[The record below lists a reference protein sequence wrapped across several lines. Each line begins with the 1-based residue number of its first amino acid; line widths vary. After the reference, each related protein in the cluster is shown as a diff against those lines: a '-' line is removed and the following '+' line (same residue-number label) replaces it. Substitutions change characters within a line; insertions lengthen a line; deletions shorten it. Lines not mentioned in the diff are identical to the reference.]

1 MCSVMIPPSSGPIA
15 RAIAETPAQIPI
27 AVPRSRAW
35 NVAEMID
42 SVAGII
48 SAAPTPWTPRAAIS
62 SVAPDERPQASEESV
77 KTIRPIV
84 KISRRPSRSPSFPPV
99 SSSEAKLRA
108 EAATVHSSSDVLI
121 PRSAL
126 IAGSATF
133 TTVLS
138 SMIMKRAKQ
147 SAPNVHQR
155 RFSSAKIF
163 ARTAPPTGRKLA
175 CTRLALTSQS
185 VKVTLAGV
193 EVIWRP
199 DQEARERTNAL
210 RLARKLGFDD
220 YASLVRFSQDEPERF
235 WPAAI
240 EDMELEFSR
249 PWDAVVDE
257 SRGPEWATW
266 FVGGRLNLAWNCVH
280 RWAQG
285 ERADAPAAVWQSED
299 GQRRSLTYR
308 EVSAEVTRLAEALA
322 RLGVEPGDRVAL
334 FLPMS
339 PEVAIASH
347 ACAHLGAIQV
357 PIFSGFAAPA
367 IAARLQHSEAKVV
380 VTADGSLRR
389 GREVPMKELVD
400 EAVRESP
407 SVEHVVVWQRL
418 GNGAAMQAGR
428 DVFWS
433 DAVAGSP
440 GELEPLEVDSEH
452 PYLLTYTSGTTGLP
466 KGVLHVQGGF
476 LVSITREVAYQ
487 ADARPE
493 DVIHFVTDMGWIMGP
508 WEVVGGMAL
517 GCTIVFAEGAP
528 DWPAA
533 DRLWG
538 LVDSERVSILGLSPT
553 LVRALIPHGAELV
566 ERHDVSPLRVLVTTG
581 EPWNPEPYRWLFEHV
596 GGGRCPIIN
605 CSGGT
610 EVGAC
615 FLSPTPAVPIKAC
628 SLGGPALGMAMDVVD
643 ADGLSVRGE
652 VGELVC
658 RRPFP
663 GMTRGFW
670 GDPERYLDTY
680 WRRLPGIWVHGD
692 WAFVDDE
699 GFWFLHGRS
708 DDTLNIAGK
717 RLGPSELESAVVA
730 HPAVA
735 EAAAVGVPHEVKGEV
750 AWVFC
755 ALVPGVEPSD
765 ELAAELRGLAA
776 DELGKAFAPERV
788 LFVSALPKTRSAKI
802 VRRAVRAKAL
812 GTDPGDLSSLENPE
826 TLEEIEHV
834 ATN

>member
-1 MCSVMIPPSSGPIA
+1 M
-15 RAIAETPAQIPI
+15 
-27 AVPRSRAW
+27 
-35 NVAEMID
+35 
-42 SVAGII
+42 
-48 SAAPTPWTPRAAIS
+48 
-62 SVAPDERPQASEESV
+62 
-77 KTIRPIV
+77 
-84 KISRRPSRSPSFPPV
+84 
-99 SSSEAKLRA
+99 
-108 EAATVHSSSDVLI
+108 
-121 PRSAL
+121 
-126 IAGSATF
+126 
-133 TTVLS
+133 
-138 SMIMKRAKQ
+138 
-147 SAPNVHQR
+147 
-155 RFSSAKIF
+155 
-163 ARTAPPTGRKLA
+163 
-175 CTRLALTSQS
+175 
-185 VKVTLAGV
+185 

-199 DQEARERTNAL
+199 SDDVRDGSNAM
-210 RLARKLGFDD
+210 RLARRLGFDD
-220 YASLVRFSQDEPERF
+220 YWELVRFSAEEPERF
-235 WPAAI
+235 WPEAI
-240 EDMELEFSR
+240 SDMGLEFSQ
-249 PWDAVVDE
+249 PWEQVLDV
-257 SRGPEWATW
+257 SRGPEWARW
-266 FVGGRLNLAWNCVH
+266 FVGGKLNLAWNCVH
-280 RWAQG
+280 RWARG
-285 ERADAPAAVWQSED
+285 ERADADAAVWQSED
-299 GQRRSLTYR
+299 GERRAVTYR
-308 EVSAEVTRLAEALA
+308 ELSGEVTRFAEALA
-322 RLGVEPGDRVAL
+322 ALGVEAGDRVAL
-334 FLPMS
+334 FLQMS

-367 IAARLQHSEAKVV
+367 IKARLQHSGAKVV

-389 GREVPMKELVD
+389 GREVPMKALVD
-400 EAVRESP
+400 EALEESP
-407 SVEHVVVWQRL
+407 SVERVVVWRRL
-418 GNGAAMQAGR
+418 GSDAPMTPGR
-428 DVFWS
+428 DLYW
-433 DAVAGSP
+433 DEAVAGSP

-452 PYLLTYTSGTTGLP
+452 PYLLTYTSGTTGRP

-517 GCTIVFAEGAP
+517 GCTVVFAEGAP

-538 LVDSERVSILGLSPT
+538 LVESEGVSILGLSPT

-566 ERHDVSPLRVLVTTG
+566 ERHDLSSLRVLVTTG

-615 FLSPTPAVPIKAC
+615 FLSPSPAVPIKAC

-643 ADGLSVRGE
+643 SAGRPVRGE

-658 RRPFP
+658 RKPFP

-692 WAFVDDE
+692 WALVDED
-699 GFWFLHGRS
+699 GFWFLYGRS

-717 RLGPSELESAVVA
+717 RLGPSELESAMVA

-735 EAAAVGVPHEVKGEV
+735 EAAAVGVPHDVKGEV

-755 ALVPGVEPSD
+755 ALVPGEEPSE
-765 ELAAELRGLAA
+765 ELAAELRALAA
-776 DELGKAFAPERV
+776 EELGKAFAPERV

-812 GTDPGDLSSLENPE
+812 GSDPGDLSSLENPE
-826 TLEEIEHV
+826 TLDEI
-834 ATN
+834 AAAAQA

>member
-1 MCSVMIPPSSGPIA
+1 V
-15 RAIAETPAQIPI
+15 
-27 AVPRSRAW
+27 
-35 NVAEMID
+35 
-42 SVAGII
+42 
-48 SAAPTPWTPRAAIS
+48 
-62 SVAPDERPQASEESV
+62 
-77 KTIRPIV
+77 
-84 KISRRPSRSPSFPPV
+84 
-99 SSSEAKLRA
+99 EA
-108 EAATVHSSSDVLI
+108 
-121 PRSAL
+121 
-126 IAGSATF
+126 
-133 TTVLS
+133 
-138 SMIMKRAKQ
+138 
-147 SAPNVHQR
+147 
-155 RFSSAKIF
+155 
-163 ARTAPPTGRKLA
+163 
-175 CTRLALTSQS
+175 
-185 VKVTLAGV
+185 
-193 EVIWRP
+193 IWRP
-199 DQEARERTNAL
+199 SEEVREASNAM
-210 RLARKLGFDD
+210 RLARRLGFDD
-220 YASLVRFSQDEPERF
+220 YWELVRFSAEEPERF

-240 EDMELEFSR
+240 EDMGLEFAR
-249 PWDAVVDE
+249 PWDAVVNE

-280 RWAQG
+280 RWARG
-285 ERADAPAAVWQSED
+285 ARADTEAAVWQSED
-299 GQRRSLTYR
+299 DSRRALTYR
-308 EVSAEVTRLAEALA
+308 ELSEAVTRLAEGLVA
-322 RLGVEPGDRVAL
+322 LGVEPGDRVAI

-339 PEVAIASH
+339 PEVAVASH
-347 ACAHLGAIQV
+347 ACAHIGAIQV

-367 IAARLQHSEAKVV
+367 IAARLRHAEAKVV
-380 VTADGSLRR
+380 ITADGSLRR
-389 GREVPMKELVD
+389 GREVRMKELVD
-400 EAVRESP
+400 EALAESP
-407 SVEHVVVWQRL
+407 SVEHVVVWRRL
-418 GNGAAMQAGR
+418 GRDDVPMRRER
-428 DVFWS
+428 DVFWEE
-433 DAVAGSP
+433 AVAGST

-452 PYLLTYTSGTTGLP
+452 PYLLTYTSGTTGRP

-487 ADARPE
+487 ADAQPG
-493 DVIHFVTDMGWIMGP
+493 DAIHFVTDMGWIMGP

-528 DWPAA
+528 DYPAA

-538 LVDSERVSILGLSPT
+538 LVERERVSILGLSPT
-553 LVRALIPHGAELV
+553 LVRALIPHGTELV
-566 ERHDVSPLRVLVTTG
+566 ERHDLSSLRILVTTG

-615 FLSPTPAVPIKAC
+615 FLSPSPAVPIKAC

-643 ADGLSVRGE
+643 SEGRPLRGE

-692 WAFVDDE
+692 WASVDED
-699 GFWFLHGRS
+699 GSWFLHGRS

-717 RLGPSELESAVVA
+717 RLGPAELESAVVA
-730 HPAVA
+730 HPSVA

-755 ALVPGVEPSD
+755 ALVPGVSPSR
-765 ELAAELRGLAA
+765 ELAGELRALAA
-776 DELGKAFAPERV
+776 GELGKAFAPERV

-826 TLEEIEHV
+826 TLEEIARAV
-834 ATN
+834 NA